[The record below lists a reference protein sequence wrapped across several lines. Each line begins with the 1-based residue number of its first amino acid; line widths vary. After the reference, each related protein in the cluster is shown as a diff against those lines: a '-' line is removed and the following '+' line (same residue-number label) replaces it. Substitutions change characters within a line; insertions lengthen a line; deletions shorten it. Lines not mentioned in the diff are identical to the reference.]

1 MFVKLQCFITL
12 LFNDLDQ
19 PNAVQRKA
27 ELGPFSATVR
37 MFPQSGSLL
46 VVLKLTCEVGPW
58 EVYRD
63 SGRVFNSALELK
75 VHRKRIPLVG
85 LALTLQL
92 MEAISPCATPYTIF
106 WSAPHTG
113 LSR

>member
-1 MFVKLQCFITL
+1 MLILLHREANVRFVMLS
-12 LFNDLDQ
+12 
-19 PNAVQRKA
+19 AVSISYFL
-27 ELGPFSATVR
+27 E
-37 MFPQSGSLL
+37 
-46 VVLKLTCEVGPW
+46 VLKLTCEVGPW